1 LDNWIYISI
10 ASRNASRADMPSSL
24 GEELRS
30 TMIAS
35 NTFKKAYQTGLSIA
49 GIRTPSIGY
58 RKAVDRVRAEG
69 AVQIRDKQ
77 NPDAEIVVV
86 QIKKI

>member
-1 LDNWIYISI
+1 V
-10 ASRNASRADMPSSL
+10 PTSL

-30 TMIAS
+30 TMMAS

-49 GIRTPSIGY
+49 GIRAPSIGY
-58 RKAVDRVRAEG
+58 RKAIDRVRAEG
-69 AVQIRDKQ
+69 AVQVRDRQ
-77 NPDAEIVVV
+77 NPDAEITVV